1 MPFWVSPQ
9 HQLLSLSL
17 NDLDYHNM
25 GNQFRKI
32 RILLFGT
39 MIGSSLVYASNDA
52 MDKTQ
57 FWDWTVEILFNS
69 ILDNWWGLT
78 KLYVCLWELWIHW
91 LLITLGPRELQVWAH
106 CRDAFQIIDI
116 SRRESSSLTM
126 DCKCG
131 LIEWCLEDSS
141 QDIWEFLNDYLTIK

>member
-1 MPFWVSPQ
+1 
-9 HQLLSLSL
+9 
-17 NDLDYHNM
+17 M

-69 ILDNWWGLT
+69 ILDNW
-78 KLYVCLWELWIHW
+78 
-91 LLITLGPRELQVWAH
+91 
-106 CRDAFQIIDI
+106 
-116 SRRESSSLTM
+116 
-126 DCKCG
+126 
-131 LIEWCLEDSS
+131 
-141 QDIWEFLNDYLTIK
+141 